1 MRDGKWFPYIFV
13 FFTGI
18 FGVHKVQCYLS
29 VQVSILKFILV
40 LK

>member
-1 MRDGKWFPYIFV
+1 MTSIRHTRDV
-13 FFTGI
+13 FYGRQWRP
-18 FGVHKVQCYLS
+18 FGVRGLS